1 MSRLFKIRIRRGR
14 GFTLIELLVVIAIIA
29 ILVGMLLPAIQKVR
43 EAANKSVCQNNL
55 KQVGI
60 AIQNWA
66 QDHQDKLPPMIDYL
80 AAPVFYAPFWYT
92 LYPYIEQ
99 NPLYKKAY
107 GSGAGWGNGVNND
120 VVKNL
125 HCPMDPTH
133 DDYRKNGWSTCSYAP
148 IYNLYGTVSVY
159 NTVYGTTAQ
168 KAKYTNSNIP
178 DGTSQQVSIV
188 ERAAYFQSYGWYNWV
203 VYPQGGA
210 WGWNSQGSLYGV
222 WGLYLPQINVTYT
235 QVHPYYPNSFHMTT
249 MQTLLLDGSV
259 KAVTS
264 AVGQTSWN
272 KVCTPDDGGAVDVD
286 W

>member
-1 MSRLFKIRIRRGR
+1 MSKRQSRR

-66 QDHQDKLPPMIDYL
+66 GDHQDKTVPMIEYL
-80 AAPVFYAPFWYT
+80 AYPVYYAPFWYS

-99 NPLYKKAY
+99 TPLYKKAY
-107 GSGAGWGNGVNND
+107 YSGAGWGNGVNND
-120 VVKNL
+120 IVKNL
-125 HCPMDPTH
+125 TCPMDPTH
-133 DDYRKNGWSTCSYAP
+133 DEFRKNGWSTCSYAP
-148 IYNLYGTVSVY
+148 VYQLYGTVAIY
-159 NTVYGTTAQ
+159 NPAFGTTTQ
-168 KAKYTNSNIP
+168 RGKYTMGNIP

-188 ERAAYFQSYGWYNWV
+188 ERASYFQSYGWYNWV

-210 WGWNSQGSLYGV
+210 WGWNSAGSLYGI
-222 WGLYLPQINVTYT
+222 WGLYTPQINVVLS
-235 QVHPYYPNSFHMTT
+235 QNHPYYPNSFHMASA
-249 MQTLLLDGSV
+249 QTLLLDGSV
-259 KAVTS
+259 RSIS
-264 AVGQTSWN
+264 ASVGGTSWGRA
-272 KVCTPDDGGAVDVD
+272 CTPDDGLILDTD